1 MTTSDVFW
9 GVLLALA
16 VFDLTKDL
24 VEYVLYKIQS
34 KKRAK
39 KLDEILATLR
49 FEEPVRKPVK
59 QTAVKTTKSRTVKKK
74 AVAKKKSR

>member
-24 VEYVLYKIQS
+24 VEYALYKFQS
-34 KKRAK
+34 KQRAK

-49 FEEPVRKPVK
+49 LEVETKPKRKPVK
-59 QTAVKTTKSRTVKKK
+59 RAAIKKTVKKK
-74 AVAKKKSR
+74 TR

>member
-1 MTTSDVFW
+1 MTTADVFW

-39 KLDEILATLR
+39 KLDEILASLHI
-49 FEEPVRKPVK
+49 EVEPVRKPVK
-59 QTAVKTTKSRTVKKK
+59 RAAVKTTKSRTVKK
-74 AVAKKKSR
+74 AVAKKRK

>member
-1 MTTSDVFW
+1 MTTANVFW

-39 KLDEILATLR
+39 KLDEILASLR
-49 FEEPVRKPVK
+49 FEVEEQPKRRPVK
-59 QTAVKTTKSRTVKKK
+59 KTTKK
-74 AVAKKKSR
+74 AVAKKRK

>member
-16 VFDLTKDL
+16 VFDLTKDF
-24 VEYVLYKIQS
+24 VEYALYKYQS

-39 KLDEILATLR
+39 KLDEILANLR
-49 FEEPVRKPVK
+49 LEVETKPKRKPVK
-59 QTAVKTTKSRTVKKK
+59 RASIKKTAKK
-74 AVAKKKSR
+74 AAPKRK

>member
-1 MTTSDVFW
+1 MTTSNVFW

-24 VEYVLYKIQS
+24 VEYSLYKVQS

-39 KLDEILATLR
+39 KLDEILATLHLDV
-49 FEEPVRKPVK
+49 EPARKPVK
-59 QTAVKTTKSRTVKKK
+59 RAAVKTTKSRTVKK